1 MQNPKDEEYV
11 AEKVGSLYYDVSSLL
26 KFQAVDKFGNIIH
39 HLEDERYSV
48 VIDFS
53 NDRFLYFLEWT
64 MKSGTIFATFL
75 PKLIGER
82 QMVVRLVDN
91 RFKIR
96 KLDLTCTHQMLINI
110 IYPPCSPFLTLE
122 VLHNDLGKCTAG
134 EFIFDVKPY
143 DIFGNAIL
151 HDSKE
156 MCVVIDQA
164 PAKTATKKE
173 EVPVRRT
180 ITSKSFAVPIC
191 LKIAGHRTVK
201 VAMSSGSRSSSKWF
215 YVEVLP
221 SVPHHL
227 NDVRFTTPGA
237 VDESFSADSTV
248 IYRNQWSFLEAML
261 IDCYDNVIQKL
272 SMDYN
277 ISLKFF
283 PIEGKMPKMEDK
295 QVAFRNG
302 RLQAKVKLY
311 KPGKYQVLITLT
323 NISNQDQVYRLQHT
337 PMQVEDAPLFLAG
350 SKFHYGDTGVAGKEI
365 QVEIYPVDVFGC
377 PLPADTIT
385 NHELGGAILEVNK
398 KETVEIQP
406 IKKEG
411 KIVICISVVLTKAGR
426 RQVIIFVK
434 DGKSKMTR
442 KYVNIDIVPSSP
454 KYLRIVEVCC
464 DQNPKDE
471 EHEPQEMNTLYYG
484 VSSLLKFQVFDTYGN
499 KIKQLEDERCYDVMT
514 ELSNADHLCSC
525 EWEMRSGTIFAT
537 FFPKLIGERQMV
549 VRLVDNRLK
558 MRDEDLTCTHQMPIN
573 IIYPPCSPSIT
584 LQFLDDNLGKRT
596 ASEEIYF
603 QIKPYDIFGNAV
615 PNDSKEMCDITI
627 QTRSPKTAIKKER
640 KTVRK
645 TITAQNCA
653 VPVCLKV
660 AGHRRMKVS
669 VNSGLRS
676 SSKDVDVE
684 VLHSIPHHL
693 NDVRFTTSGV
703 VDESFSADS
712 TVMYRNQ
719 WSFLEA
725 VLVDSYN
732 NVVQELTNDYNIS
745 LKLSCDEGEMTE
757 MEYKQV
763 QFRNGRFEVEV
774 KIDKPGKHEVSI
786 TLTYKSNKDQVYR
799 LEHVPVQ
806 VHDAPLFLAGSKF
819 YYGDTGVAGNE
830 IQVEIYPVDVF
841 GCSLPVDTTTNYKF
855 GGVILEVNKTK
866 ETMRFKIIKNKTNIT
881 ICVSFVLTKAGS
893 RQVIIFDKD
902 DKSKMKRLHV
912 NVDIVPSSPKYLR
925 SVEICCDQIPEDEEH
940 ESQEKN
946 TLYCGVRSLLKFQVF
961 DAYGN
966 RIQQLEDERCF
977 DVMTEL
983 SNADHLHSCQWEMR
997 SGTIFATFFPKLIGE
1012 RQMVVR
1018 LVDNRL
1024 KMRDE
1029 DLTCTHQMPINI
1041 IYPPCSPSITLQ
1053 FLDNLGKRTASEE
1066 IYFQV
1071 KPYDIFGNA
1080 VPNDSKEMCDITIQT
1095 RSPKTAIKKERKTV
1109 RKTITAQNC
1118 AVPVCLKVAGHRRMK
1133 VSVNSGLR
1141 SSSKDVDVEVLHSIP
1156 HHLNDVR
1163 FTTPGV
1169 VDESFSADS
1178 TVMYRNQWSFLEAVL
1193 VDSYNNV
1200 VQELTNDYNISLK
1213 LSCDEGEMTEM
1224 EYKQVQFRNGRFEVG
1239 VKIDKPGKHEVSI
1252 TLTHKSNKDQ
1262 VYRLEHVPVQV
1273 HDAPL
1278 FLAGSKFYYGDT
1290 GVAGKEIQVEIHPVD
1305 VFGCPL
1311 PVDTTTNYKFGGVIL
1326 EINKSRETMKFK
1338 IIKNKANIMIC
1349 VSFVLTKAGSRQVII
1364 FDKDDKSKIKRM
1376 HANVDI
1382 IPSSPK
1388 YLRIVEVCCDQNPR
1402 DKEHEPQE
1410 MNTLYCGVSSLLKF
1424 QVFDTYGNR
1433 IQQLEDEQCYDIMTE
1448 FSNTDHL
1455 CSCEWEMR
1463 SGTIFA
1469 TFFPNLIGERQMV
1482 VRLVDNRLK
1491 MRDEDPTCTHQMPI
1505 NIIYPPCSPSITL
1518 QFLHDN
1524 LGQRTASEEIYF
1536 QIKPYDIFGNA
1547 VPNDSKEM
1555 CDVTLQAISPKT
1567 RTTEEG
1573 ITVRKTITAQNCAV
1587 PVCLKVAGH
1596 RRMKVSVNS
1605 GLRSSSKDVDV
1616 EVLHSIPHHL
1626 NDVRF
1631 TTPGVVDESFS
1642 ADSTVMYRNQW
1653 SFLEAVLVDCY
1664 DNVVQEL
1671 SNECSI
1677 SLKLFGNEGEMTKM
1691 EYKEVAFRN
1700 GRLQAKMKIDKP
1712 GKHKL
1717 LITLTHKS
1725 TQAQVYRLQHV
1736 PMQVHDAPLFLAGSK
1751 LHYGDTGVAGK
1762 EVQVGIHPVDVFG
1775 CPLPAD
1781 TTTDFDL
1788 AGVTLKVNENKE
1800 SMRFKIMKNE
1810 ANVIICVSVIL
1821 TKAGSRQVIVFDKG
1835 DKSKMKRLYVNVNIV
1850 PSSPK
1855 YLRKVEVCCDQNS
1868 KDEEHEPQ
1876 EMTTLYYGVRSLL
1889 KFQVFDEYGNRIQQ
1903 LEDERCFDV
1912 ITVLSDADH
1921 LYSCEW
1927 KMRSGTIFAT
1937 FFPKLTGERQMVVR
1951 LVDNRLKMKDED
1963 RTCTHQMPINI
1974 IYPPCS
1980 PSITL
1985 QFLDLGKVTAS
1996 EEIYFQIK
2004 PYDIFGNAVPNDSKE
2019 MCDITI
2025 QARSPKTATKKERKT
2040 VRKTI
2045 TAQNCAVPVC
2055 LKVAGHRRMKV
2066 SVNSGLRSSSKD
2078 VDVEVLHSIPQH
2090 LNDVRFTTPGVV
2102 DESFSADS
2110 TVMYRNQWSFL
2121 EAVLTDCYNNVVQE
2135 LTNDYNISL
2144 KLSGD
2149 EGKMTEME
2157 YKQVQF
2163 WNGRFEVEV
2172 KIDKPGKHEV
2182 LITLTHKSNQD
2193 QVYRLEHVPVQVH
2206 DAPLF
2211 LAGSKFHYGDTGVAG
2226 KEIQLKIHPVDVF
2239 GCPLAADTTTNY
2251 KFGGVILEVNKT
2263 KETIKLRMIKDET
2276 NIVIC
2281 VSVVLTKAGSRQVIV
2296 FEKDGKS
2303 KMKRMHA
2310 NIDIIPSS
2318 PKYLRNVEVCC
2329 DQNPKDEE
2337 HEPQEKNTLYY
2348 GVRSLLKFQVFDT
2361 YGNRIQ
2367 QLEDEHCYDV
2377 RTELS
2382 NADQLYSC
2390 EWEMRSGTIF
2400 ATFFPKLIGER
2411 QVIVSLVDSR
2421 LKMRDEDPTC
2431 THQMPINII
2440 YPPCSP
2446 SITLQF
2452 LHDNLGK
2459 RTASEEIY
2467 FQIKPYDIFGN
2478 AVPNDSKEMCDVT
2491 LQAISPKTRT
2501 TEEGITVRRI
2511 ITPESFAVPVCLKV
2525 AGHTRMKMSVKSGS
2539 RSSSRDIDVKVLP
2552 SIPHHLNDVKFTTTG
2567 AVDKSFSAD
2576 STVMYRNQWSFLE
2589 AVLFDCYSNA
2599 VQELSNDYNI
2609 SLKLSGD
2616 ERKMTEMEYEDVE
2629 FRNGRL
2635 KAKIKISKTGK
2646 HKLFLTLTCRSNKD
2660 QVYFLKDVP
2669 IEVEDAPLSLEK
2681 TEFVYGNTVA
2691 GKKMQVEIHPF
2702 DVFGCSLPADTKT
2715 DYELLLSGYIS
2726 EVNENKETM
2735 KFGIV
2740 KNDSNIVIRGTI
2752 VLKKAGSR
2760 KVVFGKDDQ
2769 SKVMSIDVCPDLTNL
2784 HWKLTAENEIASQR
2798 ENLVLSVCLLDR
2810 FNNEVRTDSL
2820 GYIPELVKTDGPD
2833 GLQCT
2838 GRSTEDYKVTFQCQ
2852 FTITGKYDL
2861 CLADCENGNSLDGT
2875 SVSITVQDAP
2885 FDCSRSSIRWTP
2897 EYDDIPDQP
2906 VFPEDESFR
2915 CRLELLDSVGHK
2927 YGKIVAKDC
2936 VKVKYNNTE
2945 VKNIKVSS
2953 RSNEIGCFDIVVP
2966 LKNLVGDDPCPEFWC
2981 FVDGRK
2987 IEKPLILPTF
2997 KAFQIY
3003 DDDRNCV
3010 IHDSSLEIFC
3020 YGVKPSDIIGSD
3032 HCNLNNIKRV
3042 CRLDDDPKIRDCF
3055 GNSRPIRP
3063 EDNSDNDDD
3072 VDDEICT
3079 IIELPFEGIVRE
3091 TWEDGT
3097 IICSEEKID
3106 NKIHEFRKILL
3117 RLLRALYYR
3126 QEAFELDNDREEWK
3140 EQASENY
3147 RKIKR
3152 GESIDKKIPHLCSQ
3166 IKEKCAALMRRYHDA
3181 ACEEFFQFYNTDR
3194 DQSEI
3199 DLHGLLVADEKKL
3212 RDYERQLRSRD
3223 RLSSTEVSRKID
3235 EEREHGN
3242 EAKRFVYLGQLM
3254 CTKIF

>member
-39 HLEDERYSV
+39 HLEDERYYSV

-180 ITSKSFAVPIC
+180 ITSKSFAVPVC

-261 IDCYDNVIQKL
+261 IDCYDNVIQEL

-398 KETVEIQP
+398 KETVEIKP

-499 KIKQLEDERCYDVMT
+499 KIK
-514 ELSNADHLCSC
+514 
-525 EWEMRSGTIFAT
+525 
-537 FFPKLIGERQMV
+537 
-549 VRLVDNRLK
+549 
-558 MRDEDLTCTHQMPIN
+558 
-573 IIYPPCSPSIT
+573 
-584 LQFLDDNLGKRT
+584 
-596 ASEEIYF
+596 
-603 QIKPYDIFGNAV
+603 
-615 PNDSKEMCDITI
+615 
-627 QTRSPKTAIKKER
+627 
-640 KTVRK
+640 
-645 TITAQNCA
+645 
-653 VPVCLKV
+653 
-660 AGHRRMKVS
+660 
-669 VNSGLRS
+669 
-676 SSKDVDVE
+676 
-684 VLHSIPHHL
+684 
-693 NDVRFTTSGV
+693 
-703 VDESFSADS
+703 
-712 TVMYRNQ
+712 
-719 WSFLEA
+719 
-725 VLVDSYN
+725 
-732 NVVQELTNDYNIS
+732 
-745 LKLSCDEGEMTE
+745 
-757 MEYKQV
+757 
-763 QFRNGRFEVEV
+763 
-774 KIDKPGKHEVSI
+774 
-786 TLTYKSNKDQVYR
+786 
-799 LEHVPVQ
+799 
-806 VHDAPLFLAGSKF
+806 
-819 YYGDTGVAGNE
+819 
-830 IQVEIYPVDVF
+830 
-841 GCSLPVDTTTNYKF
+841 
-855 GGVILEVNKTK
+855 
-866 ETMRFKIIKNKTNIT
+866 
-881 ICVSFVLTKAGS
+881 
-893 RQVIIFDKD
+893 
-902 DKSKMKRLHV
+902 
-912 NVDIVPSSPKYLR
+912 
-925 SVEICCDQIPEDEEH
+925 
-940 ESQEKN
+940 
-946 TLYCGVRSLLKFQVF
+946 
-961 DAYGN
+961 
-966 RIQQLEDERCF
+966 QLEDERCF

-1118 AVPVCLKVAGHRRMK
+1118 AVSVCLKVAGHRRMK

-1605 GLRSSSKDVDV
+1605 GSKSSSKDVDV

-1653 SFLEAVLVDCY
+1653 SFLEAALVDCY

-1691 EYKEVAFRN
+1691 EYKEVVFRN
-1700 GRLQAKMKIDKP
+1700 GRFQAKMKIDKP

-1717 LITLTHKS
+1717 LIILTHKIN
-1725 TQAQVYRLQHV
+1725 QAQVYCLQHV

-1762 EVQVGIHPVDVFG
+1762 EVQVEIHPVDVFG

-1800 SMRFKIMKNE
+1800 SMKFKILKNE
-1810 ANVIICVSVIL
+1810 ANVIICVSVVL
-1821 TKAGSRQVIVFDKG
+1821 TKAGSRQVIVFDKD

-1937 FFPKLTGERQMVVR
+1937 CFPKLTGERQMVVR

-2066 SVNSGLRSSSKD
+2066 SVNSGSRSSSKD
-2078 VDVEVLHSIPQH
+2078 VDVEVLHSIPHH

-2163 WNGRFEVEV
+2163 RNGRFEVEV

-2193 QVYRLEHVPVQVH
+2193 QVYRLKHVPVQVH

-2501 TEEGITVRRI
+2501 TEEGITVRRT

-2567 AVDKSFSAD
+2567 AVDDSFSAD

-2752 VLKKAGSR
+2752 VLKKAGTR

-2953 RSNEIGCFDIVVP
+2953 RSSEIGCFDIVVP
-2966 LKNLVGDDPCPEFWC
+2966 LKNLVRADPCPEFWC
-2981 FVDGRK
+2981 FVNGRK

-3020 YGVKPSDIIGSD
+3020 CGVKPSDIIGSD

-3072 VDDEICT
+3072 VDDDDHDHHDEICT

-3097 IICSEEKID
+3097 IICSEEEID
-3106 NKIHEFRKILL
+3106 NKIHKFRNILL

-3181 ACEEFFQFYNTDR
+3181 ACDEFFQFYNTDR

-3212 RDYERQLRSRD
+3212 RDYDRQLRSRD
-3223 RLSSTEVSRKID
+3223 RLSSTEVRRKID

-3242 EAKRFVYLGQLM
+3242 EAIRYCISGAINVHEIFLNSLIIHQANEQSEFTVRMQNAMNNDYDYDYDLIMIMIMIMIYL
-3254 CTKIF
+3254 FF